1 MPGDASEARRACA
14 PAVGCGRGRARAQA
28 TEEEARPARGR
39 GLADAAPAAGRDRA
53 RRLRRLPQGID
64 LLRAALDL
72 RRAGHAEHAVPARF
86 GRIHPHPARR
96 DRGAAGGWLGDRGLL
111 HPRTVTPA
119 AHVGYAGPEA
129 RADGITGGHSM
140 KGIFQRGAFIAA
152 AAGLAL
158 CAGQAVAQERAVTLR
173 LASAFDEKTDMIQ
186 AAKKLAD
193 LMKERTGGTV
203 DIKIFAGGQMG
214 GEKDNLEALRLG
226 ELDIGVFGTFPIVTL
241 APKYSFFDAPFV
253 FRDKDHVQKSC
264 IHTVGMM
271 GRGYRHLTSN
281 TPINSVDDL
290 KGVKIRMGQSKPF
303 IDAFSQIG
311 AIVVPIALPELFTSL
326 KLGVVSASDGPF
338 DQIYTFKLQE
348 AQKNLA
354 ITGHLYAT
362 SLWLMN
368 DGAYKKL
375 SAKQREVFDQSVK
388 DALAYGD
395 QLSAKS

>member
-1 MPGDASEARRACA
+1 MN
-14 PAVGCGRGRARAQA
+14 
-28 TEEEARPARGR
+28 
-39 GLADAAPAAGRDRA
+39 
-53 RRLRRLPQGID
+53 
-64 LLRAALDL
+64 LDL
-72 RRAGHAEHAVPARF
+72 VR
-86 GRIHPHPARR
+86 
-96 DRGAAGGWLGDRGLL
+96 RGAL
-111 HPRTVTPA
+111 
-119 AHVGYAGPEA
+119 Y
-129 RADGITGGHSM
+129 
-140 KGIFQRGAFIAA
+140 AA
-152 AAGLAL
+152 AALLLLTGDAI
-158 CAGQAVAQERAVTLR
+158 AQDKPVTLR
-173 LASAFDEKTDMIQ
+173 LASAFDEKTDMMQ
-186 AAKKLAD
+186 AAKRLAD
-193 LMKERTGGTV
+193 LLKERTGGSV
-203 DIKIFAGGQMG
+203 DVKIFAGGQMG
-214 GEKDNLEALRLG
+214 GEKDNLEALKLG

-253 FRDKDHVQKSC
+253 FRDKDHVYKTWNSKLGDGVRQVFEASG
-264 IHTVGMM
+264 IHTLGMM
-271 GRGYRHLTSN
+271 GRGYRHITSN

-388 DALAYGD
+388 EALAYGD
-395 QLSAKS
+395 QLSAKSEEELLGKLKEAGMQVTKPDYASFMEKAKPAIDKLFKESWSVTTADEIAKIQ